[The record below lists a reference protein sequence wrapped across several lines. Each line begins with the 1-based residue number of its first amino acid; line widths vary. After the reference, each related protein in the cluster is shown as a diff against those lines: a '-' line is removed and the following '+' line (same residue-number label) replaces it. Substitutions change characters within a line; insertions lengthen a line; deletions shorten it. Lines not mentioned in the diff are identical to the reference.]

1 MLEKKD
7 RPGLICKER
16 ERGGG
21 GGNVTNIQ
29 TFIGYHLPLREMVD
43 CSCLIFHTTPP
54 HSD

>member
-21 GGNVTNIQ
+21 GGGGGMLQTYKHLLVTIC
-29 TFIGYHLPLREMVD
+29 P
-43 CSCLIFHTTPP
+43 
-54 HSD
+54 